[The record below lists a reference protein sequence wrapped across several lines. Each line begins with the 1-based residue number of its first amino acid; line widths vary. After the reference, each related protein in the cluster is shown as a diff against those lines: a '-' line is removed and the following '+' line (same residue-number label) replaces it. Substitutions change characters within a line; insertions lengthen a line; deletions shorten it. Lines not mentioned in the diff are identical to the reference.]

1 MTEQNPRL
9 PIVPAAAARLLLSG
23 VLLLGLAGCLAG
35 TGANKGG
42 IANAPVTAGRN
53 AVGEPC
59 TARVGAATESAPGV
73 GERVYLVRCGS
84 WERPSA
90 RIFRLTRGGEQGM
103 SDLRAAILP
112 TTAWRQLVDQSAI
125 CDTPTEATVL
135 DDAPSLVL
143 QCKMK
148 NGGWP
153 YFATA
158 TAIGDSVY
166 LSDGI
171 PSAYQVMEGVIGRIS
186 GKRSDIPEG
195 GDQVARTEVMRR
207 LAASTGDRVFGAG
220 DMNDYF
226 NLIQVGQYQNTIRN
240 YAEAERAY
248 RDALAIHERLNGVD
262 NPEAGDLVSAL
273 ALEVSNQ
280 QRYGEA
286 DQLFTR
292 AERLLA
298 RSIEKSDQ
306 ARLLS
311 YKAMHEANQGRRET
325 GLDYARQATE
335 ARRQIRREA
344 AGVSEGGFDNQVA
357 SLAAT
362 AGILVNAGYDQAA
375 IDVVQSL
382 HLEATLM
389 NRMGNTEG
397 AAKARDEAL
406 EILRTTRAKPEW
418 WLPRFV
424 ELGADIDERRGAIA
438 RAADERPKVVTEW
451 RRMFASSRPEG
462 VSEMNL
468 GATLMAQGR
477 TQEALTAFRSG
488 AKTVAEAGGGM
499 RFEQVLPYLEAL
511 LAETARRPGESTA
524 IYAEMFEAAQII
536 RGGVTAKSIALASA
550 RLSASDEKVGEL
562 IREKQESERERFRLR
577 AEFTRLVSVPAET
590 RDTVELNKIRD
601 QINVIE
607 RKVRDLDSQVQSAA
621 AGYNQL
627 IEQPTTAKS
636 TLDLLRPK
644 EALISILV
652 GDQGSFVFV
661 LRDNAISA
669 RKLEVTKDEVVA
681 SVAVIRQGV
690 VVPASGRLPNF
701 DAREAHRLYQ
711 RLLAPIADRLEG
723 LDHLIVAPTGALL
736 GLPFSLLITE
746 PPPAIRNA
754 DFRQV
759 KWFGQRQA
767 LSLVPSVRAFTD
779 LRGRAGAST
788 APKPFIGFG
797 DFRPPPAQAP
807 NPRDPCAGDA
817 RRLQAFSALPATAN
831 EVRSI
836 GQALGAGAD
845 DLLLGEDFTGEA
857 VRKRKLDD
865 YRVLYFA
872 THALL
877 PTELECRSQ
886 PALLVTR
893 PAGTTAPEA
902 GLLDADTILGLKLD
916 ADLVVLSACNT
927 AGPAGESTGES
938 LSGLARAFFYA
949 GARGLLVSHWL
960 VEDRATAELMSTM
973 FGGLRGGGGKSTAE
987 ALRQAQIGILTRAGT
1002 GGLPVAWS
1010 HPLFWSAFT
1019 VVGDGARATQVGS

>member
-1 MTEQNPRL
+1 MTDAKPRL
-9 PIVPAAAARLLLSG
+9 HRVLGRLALGALLS
-23 VLLLGLAGCLAG
+23 VGLAGCLVG
-35 TGANKGG
+35 TGASKGG
-42 IANAPVTAGRN
+42 IANAPVNAGRN
-53 AVGEPC
+53 AVGEAC

-90 RIFRLTRGGEQGM
+90 RIFRLTRGGAQGM
-103 SDLRAAILP
+103 SELRAAIAP
-112 TTAWRQLVDQSAI
+112 NTAWRQLVDQSAT
-125 CDTPTEATVL
+125 CEAPSETTVL
-135 DDAPSLVL
+135 EDAPSLVL

-158 TAIGDSVY
+158 TAIEDSIY
-166 LSDGI
+166 LADGI
-171 PSAYQVMEGVIGRIS
+171 PSAFQVMEGVIGRIS
-186 GKRSDIPEG
+186 GKRADMPEG
-195 GDQVARTEVMRR
+195 GERMARTEAMRR
-207 LAASTGDRVFGAG
+207 LAAATGDRVFGAG

-226 NLIQVGQYQNTIRN
+226 NLLQVGQYQNTIRN

-248 RDALAIHERLNGVD
+248 RDALAIHERLNGID
-262 NPEAGDLVSAL
+262 NPEAGDLLSAL

-298 RSIEKSDQ
+298 RTGDKPDL

-325 GLDYARQATE
+325 GLDYARQATDM
-335 ARRQIRREA
+335 RRQIRLDA
-344 AGVSEGGFDNQVA
+344 AGISGGGFDNQVA
-357 SLAAT
+357 SLAAST
-362 AGILVNAGYDQAA
+362 GILVNAGYDQAA

-389 NRMGNTEG
+389 NRMGDAPG
-397 AAKARDEAL
+397 ALKARDEAL

-418 WLPRFV
+418 WVPRFV
-424 ELGADIDERRGAIA
+424 ELGADIDERRGALD

-468 GATLMAQGR
+468 GATLAAQGR
-477 TQEALTAFRSG
+477 REEALAAFRSG
-488 AKTVAEAGGGM
+488 AKTVAGAGGGL
-499 RFEQVLPYLEAL
+499 RFEQVLPYLEVL
-511 LAETARRPGESTA
+511 LAETARRPGESAA

-562 IREKQESERERFRLR
+562 IREKQEAERERFRLR
-577 AEFTRLVSVPAET
+577 AEFTRLGAVPAET

-601 QINVIE
+601 QINATE
-607 RKVRDLDSQVQSAA
+607 RKLSDLDSQVQSAA

-636 TLDLLRPK
+636 TLDLLRPR
-644 EALISILV
+644 EALVSILV
-652 GDQGSFVFV
+652 GEQGSFVFV
-661 LRDNAISA
+661 LRDNAITA

-681 SVAVIRQGV
+681 SVAVVRQGV
-690 VVPASGRLPNF
+690 VVPPSGRLPVF

-711 RLLAPIADRLEG
+711 RLLEPVADRLQD
-723 LDHLIVAPTGALL
+723 LDHLVVAPTGALL
-736 GLPFSLLITE
+736 GLPFALLVTE
-746 PPPAIRNA
+746 RPPAIRNN
-754 DFRQV
+754 DYRQV
-759 KWFGQRQA
+759 KWFGQKQA

-779 LRGRAGAST
+779 LRGRAGSST
-788 APKPFIGFG
+788 APRPFIGFG
-797 DFRPPPAQAP
+797 DFQPSPAPPS

-817 RRLQAFSALPATAN
+817 RRLAAFSALPATAG

-836 GQALGAGAD
+836 GRALGASADDILLGAD
-845 DLLLGEDFTGEA
+845 FTSEA
-857 VRKRKLDD
+857 VRRKKLDD

-893 PAGTTAPEA
+893 PAGSASADA

-987 ALRQAQIGILTRAGT
+987 ALRQAQNGILARAGT
-1002 GGLPVAWS
+1002 GGLPVIWS

-1019 VVGDGARATQVGS
+1019 VVGDGARATQVGT

>member
-1 MTEQNPRL
+1 MINPTPRL
-9 PIVPAAAARLLLSG
+9 RRAARHLVLGFLLS
-23 VLLLGLAGCLAG
+23 VGLAGCLVG

-90 RIFRLTRGGEQGM
+90 RIFRLTRGIEQRM
-103 SDLRAAILP
+103 SDLQAAIAP
-112 TTAWRQLVDQSAI
+112 NTAWRQLVDQTAT
-125 CDTPTEATVL
+125 CEAPTEAKIL

-158 TAIGDSVY
+158 TAIDGSVY
-166 LSDGI
+166 LADGI
-171 PSAYQVMEGVIGRIS
+171 PSAFQVMEGVVGRIS
-186 GKRSDIPEG
+186 GKRAEIPEG
-195 GDQVARTEVMRR
+195 GERVDRTEAMRR
-207 LAASTGDRVFGAG
+207 LAAATGDRVFGAG

-248 RDALAIHERLNGVD
+248 RDALAIHERLNGID

-298 RSIEKSDQ
+298 RTGDKPDL

-325 GLDYARQATE
+325 GLDYAKQATE
-335 ARRQIRREA
+335 MRRQIRRDA
-344 AGVSEGGFDNQVA
+344 AGISGGGFDNQVA
-357 SLAAT
+357 SLAAST
-362 AGILVNAGYDQAA
+362 GILVNAGYDQAA

-382 HLEATLM
+382 HLESTLM
-389 NRMGNTEG
+389 NRMGD
-397 AAKARDEAL
+397 APSALKARDEAL

-424 ELGADIDERRGAIA
+424 ELGADIDEKRGAID
-438 RAADERPKVVTEW
+438 RAADERPKVVSEW
-451 RRMFASSRPEG
+451 RRMFQASRPEG

-468 GATLMAQGR
+468 GTTLLAQGR
-477 TQEALTAFRSG
+477 REEALAAFRRG
-488 AKTVAEAGGGM
+488 AKTVADAGGGL

-511 LAETARRPGESTA
+511 LAETAQRPADSSA
-524 IYAEMFEAAQII
+524 LYAEMFEAAQII

-562 IREKQESERERFRLR
+562 IREKQEAERERFRLR
-577 AEFTRLVSVPAET
+577 AEFARLAAVPAET
-590 RDTVELNKIRD
+590 RDRVELNKINE
-601 QINVIE
+601 QITAIE

-636 TLDLLRPK
+636 TLALLRPK

-652 GDQGSFVFV
+652 GEQGSFVFV
-661 LRDNAISA
+661 LRDNAITA

-690 VVPASGRLPNF
+690 VVPASGRLPTF
-701 DAREAHRLYQ
+701 DARESNRLYQ

-723 LDHLIVAPTGALL
+723 LDHLVVAPTGALL
-736 GLPFSLLITE
+736 GLPFALLVTE
-746 PPPAIRNA
+746 TPAPVRNN
-754 DFRQV
+754 DYRQV
-759 KWFGQRQA
+759 KWFGQKQA

-797 DFRPPPAQAP
+797 DFQPSAAQAP

-817 RRLQAFSALPATAN
+817 RRLAAFTALPATAN

-845 DLLLGEDFTGEA
+845 DILLGADFTGDA
-857 VRKRKLDD
+857 VRKKRLDD

-893 PAGTTAPEA
+893 PSGSTVPEA
-902 GLLDADTILGLKLD
+902 GLLDADSILGLKLD

-973 FGGLRGGGGKSTAE
+973 FGGLRGSGGKSTAE
-987 ALRQAQIGILTRAGT
+987 ALRQAQAGILNRAGT
-1002 GGLPVAWS
+1002 GGLPVIWS

-1019 VVGDGARATQVGS
+1019 VVGDGARATQVGT